1 MIYPNLIYTLN
12 KKDIMDKKNYLFLQK
27 TLKILHRYNVTKFR
41 LDYNKDGYN
50 ISLNNKMDEHTFN
63 IVVWEIN
70 NININDYVE
79 PVINE
84 IYGNI
89 LCHK

>member
-1 MIYPNLIYTLN
+1 MN
-12 KKDIMDKKNYLFLQK
+12 KKDYIFLQK
-27 TLKILHRYNVTKFR
+27 VLKILYLYNITKFR
-41 LDYNKDGYN
+41 IDYNDDGYN

-70 NININDYVE
+70 NININDYLE
-79 PVINE
+79 PIINE

-89 LCHK
+89 LCPK

>member
-1 MIYPNLIYTLN
+1 
-12 KKDIMDKKNYLFLQK
+12 MDKKNYLFLQK
-27 TLKILHRYNVTKFR
+27 VLKILHIYNVTKFR
-41 LDYNKDGYN
+41 LDYNDDGYK

>member
-1 MIYPNLIYTLN
+1 
-12 KKDIMDKKNYLFLQK
+12 MDKKNYLFLQK
-27 TLKILHRYNVTKFR
+27 VLKILHRYNVTKFR
-41 LDYNKDGYN
+41 LDYNDDGYN
-50 ISLNNKMDEHTFN
+50 ISLNNKMDKHTFN

-70 NININDYVE
+70 NININEYVE

>member
-1 MIYPNLIYTLN
+1 
-12 KKDIMDKKNYLFLQK
+12 MDKKNYLFLQK
-27 TLKILHRYNVTKFR
+27 VLKILHIYNVTKFR

-70 NININDYVE
+70 NININEYVE

-84 IYGNI
+84 IYGNM

>member
-1 MIYPNLIYTLN
+1 MN
-12 KKDIMDKKNYLFLQK
+12 KKDYIFHQK
-27 TLKILHRYNVTKFR
+27 VLKILYRYNITKFR
-41 LDYNKDGYN
+41 LDYNEDGYK

-70 NININDYVE
+70 NININDYLE
-79 PVINE
+79 PIINE

>member
-1 MIYPNLIYTLN
+1 MN
-12 KKDIMDKKNYLFLQK
+12 KKDYIFLQK
-27 TLKILHRYNVTKFR
+27 SLKILHRYNITKFR
-41 LDYNKDGYN
+41 LDYNEDGYN
-50 ISLNNKMDEHTFN
+50 ISLNNKMDEYTFN

-70 NININDYVE
+70 NININDYLE
-79 PVINE
+79 PIINE

>member
-1 MIYPNLIYTLN
+1 MN
-12 KKDIMDKKNYLFLQK
+12 KKDYIFLQK
-27 TLKILHRYNVTKFR
+27 ALKILYRYNITKFR
-41 LDYNKDGYN
+41 LDYNEDGYN

-70 NININDYVE
+70 NININEYVE

>member
-1 MIYPNLIYTLN
+1 
-12 KKDIMDKKNYLFLQK
+12 MDKNNYLFLQK
-27 TLKILHRYNVTKFR
+27 VLKILHIYNVTKFR
-41 LDYNKDGYN
+41 LDYNKDGYK

>member
-1 MIYPNLIYTLN
+1 
-12 KKDIMDKKNYLFLQK
+12 
-27 TLKILHRYNVTKFR
+27 
-41 LDYNKDGYN
+41 
-50 ISLNNKMDEHTFN
+50 MDEHTFN

>member
-1 MIYPNLIYTLN
+1 
-12 KKDIMDKKNYLFLQK
+12 MDKKNYLFLQK
-27 TLKILHRYNVTKFR
+27 VLKILHIYNVTKFR

>member
-1 MIYPNLIYTLN
+1 MN
-12 KKDIMDKKNYLFLQK
+12 KKDYIFIQK
-27 TLKILHRYNVTKFR
+27 VLKILYRYNITKFR
-41 LDYNKDGYN
+41 LDYNEDGYN

-70 NININDYVE
+70 NININDYLE
-79 PVINE
+79 PIINE